1 MRQPVYYIGATLDGY
16 TSSRRIR
23 SRWSAPSRRR
33 TAPRTSGSCGGCT
46 LAGSLLD
53 QIVVKT
59 YPRRGRRRNPDGDR
73 MFPAGAVHA
82 DPASVVRRRGWG
94 DLAGAVVGT
103 LATSRTSRCARPF
116 SPGRSPSSSTAA
128 RAARDQ
134 NWSGLRLSPGVRLL
148 VPSGRGPSIVSDHCS
163 PRRRMTAVRPS
174 RHGVAR

>member
-116 SPGRSPSSSTAA
+116 SPGA
-128 RAARDQ
+128 RR
-134 NWSGLRLSPGVRLL
+134 VRRRPPAPL
-148 VPSGRGPSIVSDHCS
+148 VIRTGRVSDF
-163 PRRRMTAVRPS
+163 PRECAYSCHRAEGHPLFLIIAP
-174 RHGVAR
+174 HGVA